1 MQEIVQTERQALDQ
15 QLFVIDKP
23 FQNNEMSI
31 RFGAKVCET
40 EFLVNRSEYARR
52 WRAYFDSHKPE
63 SIKEVRE

>member
-1 MQEIVQTERQALDQ
+1 
-15 QLFVIDKP
+15 
-23 FQNNEMSI
+23 MSI

-63 SIKEVRE
+63 SIKEVKE